1 MELVNSYP
9 LDQPAENDSVDL
21 LNKVPPAVLCSMPV
35 CQGPNA
41 FLSWCSCS
49 FSVFA
54 LFEARTKSGAAL
66 AFAHAS
72 LPTGLCHQDREMATA
87 KAAAAAGVPYC
98 FSTVATSSMQ
108 EIAQCGHSNTIF
120 QLYVIRY
127 KAASGSMWQ
136 GGHAMSVG
144 GECKSWR
151 ALAPQQEV
159 QSLRAEQKP
168 SRIFHTKRV
177 KDVCFLPSHSRAFA
191 CTGATRPPAL
201 LPMLSCPHM
210 DCGVVEECHVC
221 LPPPTS
227 ACAWR
232 PPPLWSISAPQASA
246 CSTRGSRMRGSP
258 FALPWAE
265 TSPCPPAGTGASW
278 RSGCAPRRGWASRPS
293 WSQWTRSDWCAA
305 CGVCVCVCVCV
316 FVSKHAPQP
325 AIAGRFGYWSAPG
338 GAHHG
343 LCVCVCPPP
352 SACPCGHCDV
362 PCCLCVCVCPAERAR
377 TSPCP
382 RATPCLWVHLTIL
395 VCPFHLCRVGG
406 KRMSGT
412 ASLYQRTCRCAAS
425 SCQCTCRCTAGSL

>member
-316 FVSKHAPQP
+316 CLCRSMRRSRPSQ
-325 AIAGRFGYWSAPG
+325 AGLAT
-338 GAHHG
+338 GARLEGHTMG
-343 LCVCVCPPP
+343 CVCVCVCVHLLRL
-352 SACPCGHCDV
+352 ARVATVTCPA
-362 PCCLCVCVCPAERAR
+362 VCVCACVLLSVRA
-377 TSPCP
+377 P
-382 RATPCLWVHLTIL
+382 RLARVRLR
-395 VCPFHLCRVGG
+395 VCGF
-406 KRMSGT
+406 T
-412 ASLYQRTCRCAAS
+412 SLYLCVHSTCV
-425 SCQCTCRCTAGSL
+425 G